1 MTLTIKSKSCH
12 KECCV
17 WTKIKKNNYM
27 NLSIRE
33 FLKARQKGIDI
44 RAAAGYA
51 ERFAEAYVE
60 GFEEGYDQTANEDFP
75 NGAVD
80 RT

>member
-1 MTLTIKSKSCH
+1 MDQNK
-12 KECCV
+12 KEQLYESV
-17 WTKIKKNNYM
+17 YK
-27 NLSIRE
+27 RE

-60 GFEEGYDQTANEDFP
+60 GFEEGYDQTAKEDFP
-75 NGAVD
+75 NGTVD
-80 RT
+80 RI